1 MKKLFYLLL
10 LPIISLLS
18 SCTFDD
24 SGNAHI
30 AGWFWI
36 VVVGI
41 IVLFIYALIS
51 SEKDTK
57 KAKDALAERNQN
69 FDDFKFVGKYV
80 GGHPDF
86 DKEITRVSV
95 KDSPDLLSFYDQAS
109 QFSMPYHRFDIP
121 KSKIKEITVEDASS
135 IEKKLTVGR
144 LFLVGV
150 FAFAW
155 KKKKKNE
162 LAFIVIDW
170 NDGRFEH
177 ATTFAIEEKDAFQK
191 ANSVRNQLI
200 KYAR

>member
-1 MKKLFYLLL
+1 MKRLFPLWFLFFL
-10 LPIISLLS
+10 FS

-30 AGWFWI
+30 ATWFW
-36 VVVGI
+36 VVLVFFVI
-41 IVLFIYALIS
+41 LFVILVIS
-51 SEKDTK
+51 SEKETA
-57 KAKDALAERNQN
+57 KAKAVLAKKGLD
-69 FDDFKFVGKYV
+69 FSDFKFVGKYV

-86 DKEITRVSV
+86 DKEIMRVSV
-95 KDSPDLLSFYDQAS
+95 KDSPDVLLFYDQIS
-109 QFSMPYHRFDIP
+109 QFSMPYHRFDI
-121 KSKIKEITVEDASS
+121 SKNQIKGISIEDASS

-162 LAFIVIDW
+162 LAFVVIDW
-170 NDGRFEH
+170 NDGKFDH
-177 ATTFAIEEKDAFQK
+177 STTFAIEGKDAFRQ

-200 KYAR
+200 KFAH